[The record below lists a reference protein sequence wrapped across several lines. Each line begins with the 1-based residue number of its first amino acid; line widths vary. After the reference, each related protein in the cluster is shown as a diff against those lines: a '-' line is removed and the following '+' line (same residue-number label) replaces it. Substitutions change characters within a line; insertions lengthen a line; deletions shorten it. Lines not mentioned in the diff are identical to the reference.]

1 MTDKLS
7 TQEMILEAAIS
18 CIEKYGVEN
27 TTTRKI
33 AAEAG
38 TNIASINYYF
48 RSKDDLLAKALEITI
63 QHSREDLTAFA
74 TDDDLSFEECLRNS
88 IVYLLEGSQNFPN
101 VIMAHLYAPLVEKN
115 FDTLPVAVFRE
126 VVDLYT
132 QKAAQAYP
140 GKDPARVEFLVV
152 QIFSALFFKVLAPEF
167 FLLESHPSHEELAE
181 MFTAM
186 FTRQMRAE

>member
-1 MTDKLS
+1 MTEKPS

-27 TTTRKI
+27 ITTRKI

-74 TDDDLSFEECLRNS
+74 TDENFSFEECLRNS

-101 VIMAHLYAPLVEKN
+101 IIMAHLYAPLVEKN
-115 FDTLPVAVFRE
+115 FDTFPVAVFRE
-126 VVDLYT
+126 VLALYT
-132 QKAAQAYP
+132 QKAMQAYP
-140 GKDPARVEFLVV
+140 DKDPARVEFLVV

-167 FLLESHPSHEELAE
+167 FVLENRPSHAELAE

-186 FTRQMRAE
+186 FTQQMRAE